1 MKVKTE
7 KIILEFLK
15 KRLEVGVDTVSSH
28 HFSYDVVKYG
38 ELFWDTIKIPETYS
52 RTWRRIRSDKLYTQI
67 DVTDV
72 QSVKH
77 KGAEGK
83 WRLIQDT

>member
-38 ELFWDTIKIPETYS
+38 ELFW
-52 RTWRRIRSDKLYTQI
+52 RRIRSDKLYTQI